1 MALEWFGSGCAC
13 CGGMSRRQFLGSAAA
28 GVVAAPS
35 VAASV
40 IGTAEAAPR
49 PLASKPPAQQ
59 GSRSILLKGG
69 CVLTMDKALGD
80 FEEADILIEGKKI
93 VAVRPNIEAPGA
105 QLVDCYR
112 NIVMPGFVDTHRHMW
127 QGFLRNVLPDGSLM
141 DYIQLVQRK
150 FGANFAPEDVYAAEL
165 LSGLG
170 CIDAGVT
177 TVLDWSHIHNS
188 PEHTDAAIKG
198 LQESGVRAVFAY
210 GNPQTASG
218 NWKEAPRHKYPGDIA
233 RLRKQYF
240 NSDDQLLTLA
250 MASPGGTPDEVLA
263 VWKQARDVGARIT
276 IHVGEG
282 EFGRNALIERI
293 NATEPLRSDTTY
305 VHCCT
310 LNDMEWKLI
319 KDSGGAVSIA
329 GYVEKLMGH
338 GNPPVQKAIDAGIRP
353 CLSVDV
359 ETSVPG
365 DFFNQMRSVFSQ
377 QKNEV
382 WTRQLA
388 GEKNLPAFLKV
399 RDVLEFATVEG
410 ARANGLERKVGVLKP
425 GMEADIILM
434 RTDRPNVMPVNNA
447 VGAVVTS
454 MNPANVDT
462 VIIAGKMVK
471 RDGKLVGVDMNK
483 MFQLGRAAQDRAY
496 KAAGV
501 PLKRI

>member
-1 MALEWFGSGCAC
+1 MLFRSVKLNELSDNPGSTKNRMRVGRGIGSGKGKT
-13 CGGMSRRQFLGSAAA
+13 GGR
-28 GVVAAPS
+28 GV
-35 VAASV
+35 
-40 IGTAEAAPR
+40 
-49 PLASKPPAQQ
+49 
-59 GSRSILLKGG
+59 KGQ
-69 CVLTMDKALGD
+69 KA
-80 FEEADILIEGKKI
+80 
-93 VAVRPNIEAPGA
+93 R
-105 QLVDCYR
+105 
-112 NIVMPGFVDTHRHMW
+112 T
-127 QGFLRNVLPDGSLM
+127 
-141 DYIQLVQRK
+141 
-150 FGANFAPEDVYAAEL
+150 
-165 LSGLG
+165 
-170 CIDAGVT
+170 GV
-177 TVLDWSHIHNS
+177 
-188 PEHTDAAIKG
+188 AIKG
-198 LQESGVRAVFAY
+198 FEGGQMPLHRRLPKRGFKNPFAKDY
-210 GNPQTASG
+210 AIVN
-218 NWKEAPRHKYPGDIA
+218 
-233 RLRKQYF
+233 L
-240 NSDDQLLTLA
+240 
-250 MASPGGTPDEVLA
+250 
-263 VWKQARDVGARIT
+263 GA
-276 IHVGEG
+276 
-282 EFGRNALIERI
+282 
-293 NATEPLRSDTTY
+293 
-305 VHCCT
+305 
-310 LNDMEWKLI
+310 
-319 KDSGGAVSIA
+319 
-329 GYVEKLMGH
+329 
-338 GNPPVQKAIDAGIRP
+338 VQKAIDAGIRP

>member
-1 MALEWFGSGCAC
+1 M
-13 CGGMSRRQFLGSAAA
+13 
-28 GVVAAPS
+28 
-35 VAASV
+35 
-40 IGTAEAAPR
+40 
-49 PLASKPPAQQ
+49 
-59 GSRSILLKGG
+59 
-69 CVLTMDKALGD
+69 
-80 FEEADILIEGKKI
+80 
-93 VAVRPNIEAPGA
+93 
-105 QLVDCYR
+105 
-112 NIVMPGFVDTHRHMW
+112 
-127 QGFLRNVLPDGSLM
+127 
-141 DYIQLVQRK
+141 
-150 FGANFAPEDVYAAEL
+150 
-165 LSGLG
+165 
-170 CIDAGVT
+170 
-177 TVLDWSHIHNS
+177 
-188 PEHTDAAIKG
+188 
-198 LQESGVRAVFAY
+198 RAVFAY

-276 IHVGEG
+276 IHVGVG
-282 EFGRNALIERI
+282 EFGRNALIEWI

>member
-1 MALEWFGSGCAC
+1 MLF
-13 CGGMSRRQFLGSAAA
+13 
-28 GVVAAPS
+28 
-35 VAASV
+35 
-40 IGTAEAAPR
+40 
-49 PLASKPPAQQ
+49 
-59 GSRSILLKGG
+59 RS
-69 CVLTMDKALGD
+69 
-80 FEEADILIEGKKI
+80 
-93 VAVRPNIEAPGA
+93 
-105 QLVDCYR
+105 
-112 NIVMPGFVDTHRHMW
+112 
-127 QGFLRNVLPDGSLM
+127 
-141 DYIQLVQRK
+141 
-150 FGANFAPEDVYAAEL
+150 
-165 LSGLG
+165 
-170 CIDAGVT
+170 
-177 TVLDWSHIHNS
+177 
-188 PEHTDAAIKG
+188 
-198 LQESGVRAVFAY
+198 
-210 GNPQTASG
+210 
-218 NWKEAPRHKYPGDIA
+218 
-233 RLRKQYF
+233 
-240 NSDDQLLTLA
+240 
-250 MASPGGTPDEVLA
+250 
-263 VWKQARDVGARIT
+263 
-276 IHVGEG
+276 
-282 EFGRNALIERI
+282 
-293 NATEPLRSDTTY
+293 
-305 VHCCT
+305 
-310 LNDMEWKLI
+310 
-319 KDSGGAVSIA
+319 
-329 GYVEKLMGH
+329 
-338 GNPPVQKAIDAGIRP
+338 VQKAIDAGIRP

-388 GEKNLPAFLKV
+388 GEKNPPAFLKV